1 MNTFISFPRFIKREP
16 REEAVSPQR
25 IAIGSVAISFD
36 SRNPDAPPYNT
47 RETINTDDYACAL
60 LVSDRGTGDRK
71 RGTSESGHDSRKRR
85 QSEIAETLNENISL
99 PFPIVI
105 SYLPGIS
112 YLKFEI
118 EGISKVRAL

>member
-1 MNTFISFPRFIKREP
+1 M
-16 REEAVSPQR
+16 
-25 IAIGSVAISFD
+25 
-36 SRNPDAPPYNT
+36 
-47 RETINTDDYACAL
+47 DDYTCAL
-60 LVSDRGTGDRK
+60 LVSDRK

-85 QSEIAETLNENISL
+85 QSEIAKTLNDPIENISL

-118 EGISKVRAL
+118 EGYKVRRFKASLFRGSSNLSAERRIEIINIKSTYERQSVLQTSGNRYSYFMIHLS

>member
-60 LVSDRGTGDRK
+60 LVSDRGRGDRK

>member
-1 MNTFISFPRFIKREP
+1 M
-16 REEAVSPQR
+16 
-25 IAIGSVAISFD
+25 
-36 SRNPDAPPYNT
+36 
-47 RETINTDDYACAL
+47 DDYTCAL
-60 LVSDRGTGDRK
+60 LVSDRK

-85 QSEIAETLNENISL
+85 QSEIAETLNGPIENISL

-118 EGISKVRAL
+118 EVTRLGALKPRCFEVLRIFQLNDE